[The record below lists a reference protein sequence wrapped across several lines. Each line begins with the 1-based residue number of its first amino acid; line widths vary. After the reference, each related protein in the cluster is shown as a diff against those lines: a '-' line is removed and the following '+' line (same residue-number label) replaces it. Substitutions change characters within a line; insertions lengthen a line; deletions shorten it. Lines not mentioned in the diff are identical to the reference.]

1 MILNNILSIEAIHNA
16 FEHYGR
22 IPEYYQGLFST
33 LAFGGSSLMIVVG
46 VALETTR
53 ELEAQMTLRNYKG
66 FLD

>member
-1 MILNNILSIEAIHNA
+1 MLLNNILSIDAIQKA
-16 FEHYGR
+16 LETAGR
-22 IPEYYQGLFST
+22 TPQYYQALFTT

>member
-1 MILNNILSIEAIHNA
+1 MLLNNILSIDAIQKA
-16 FEHYGR
+16 LTDSGR
-22 IPEYYQGLFST
+22 DAAYYQGLFAT

-46 VALETTR
+46 VALETVR